1 MHNPVHVRAPDD
13 EEYWST
19 VRAQFAPSPDML
31 NLEHGYFGLQATP
44 VFEAWQNIEKQ
55 IHNENSF
62 FLRHRLPGRLAAVK
76 QELAEFV
83 GCELGELLIT
93 RNVIEALNIAIQ
105 GYPFSAGDEIVVA
118 THDYDAVVDT
128 IKMIGIRKSVSVRFV
143 TIPLDPGCDESIVEL
158 YQGAIGSKTRVILLT
173 HLIHRTGQI
182 MPVAKIAAMARAR
195 GVDAIVDA
203 ASSFAQIDFKISDLG
218 ADFVGVNLHKWLG
231 APLGL
236 GMLYIRKP
244 RICDIAPFFGNVA
257 HNIDDIAKLGS
268 FGTVP
273 PGPVLTIPA
282 AIAVHQGIG
291 AANKEARLR
300 YLKDYWL
307 LRVRHL
313 PNLIVLTP
321 SAPHRACAI
330 AAFRIEGIT
339 SSEIVRRLFDEHR
352 IFTVVR
358 QLDGGDCV
366 RVTPHLHTST
376 NDLDLLVSALT
387 LIATET
393 KGP

>member
-1 MHNPVHVRAPDD
+1 VI
-13 EEYWST
+13 
-19 VRAQFAPSPDML
+19 

-44 VFEAWQNIEKQ
+44 VFDAWQNIEKQ

-62 FLRHRLPGRLAAVK
+62 FLRNRLPGRLAAVK

-118 THDYDAVVDT
+118 THDYDAVIDT
-128 IKMIGIRKSVSVRFV
+128 IKMIGVRKCVSVRFV
-143 TIPLDPGCDESIVEL
+143 TIPLDPECDESIVEL
-158 YQGAIGSKTRVILLT
+158 YQRAIGSKTRVILLT
-173 HLIHRTGQI
+173 HLVHRTGQI

-195 GVDAIVDA
+195 GVDSIVDA
-203 ASSFAQIDFKISDLG
+203 ASSFAQIDFNVSDLA

-244 RICDIAPFFGNVA
+244 RISDMAPLFGDVA
-257 HNIDDIAKLGS
+257 HAIDDIAKLGN

-282 AIAVHQGIG
+282 AIAFHRQIG
-291 AANKEARLR
+291 ATNKEARLR
-300 YLKDYWL
+300 YLTQYWL
-307 LRVRHL
+307 SRVRQL
-313 PNLIVLTP
+313 PNVTVLTP
-321 SAPHRACAI
+321 SAPHRSCAI
-330 AAFRIEGIT
+330 ASFRIDGI
-339 SSEIVRRLFDEHR
+339 SSSDIVRRLFDEHR

-358 QLDGGDCV
+358 QVDGDACV

-376 NDLDLLVSALT
+376 SELDLLVGALT
-387 LIATET
+387 ILATENAVSR
-393 KGP
+393 P